1 MWRLAC
7 TTSWDLSNCH
17 TQHIGMFSLLNQ
29 SRTIFLCSWTSVT
42 PAWKIF
48 TFYGNKNTIIYCI
61 IWSYWN
67 RTMTVRKKRVQ
78 WQIVSHFC
86 RSVGR
91 MFSSFAVTFWN
102 KKGMPPISSAK
113 HWPCILH
120 VWLSIRNYLKVY
132 FAAHT
137 SMQKTWFIILLI
149 LFVNTWLCFYLLSW
163 NRLKYGRLHY
173 HVALLS
179 YSNTAA

>member
-91 MFSSFAVTFWN
+91 MCSFFAVTFSN
-102 KKGMPPISSAK
+102 LKCMPPIASPK
-113 HWPCILH
+113 HWPRILQH
-120 VWLSIRNYLKVY
+120 WLIVYLSHFKVN
-132 FAAHT
+132 ASDIT
-137 SMQKTWFIILLI
+137 LIQKMNCCSLICYQYTVFITPALVALR
-149 LFVNTWLCFYLLSW
+149 F
-163 NRLKYGRLHY
+163 NRLWCR
-173 HVALLS
+173 AP
-179 YSNTAA
+179 TA